1 MTLTVV
7 VQRLIAVGLLVS
19 LAGCSSQNMGYES
32 NLDSE
37 NIRNYFGSRS
47 MDVIERGETVSQPY
61 KVISIVT
68 GDSCQR
74 SRQDPP
80 ASASEARNQM
90 RAQAYQFQAD
100 AIILSQCYQLPAD
113 NEHVCYSNYTCFGQA
128 VQWLR

>member
-7 VQRLIAVGLLVS
+7 VQRLVAVGLLAS
-19 LAGCSSQNMGYES
+19 LASCSSQNMDYES
-32 NLDSE
+32 NLDGE

-47 MDVIERGETVSQPY
+47 MDVIDRDESVTQSY

-74 SRQDPP
+74 SRQNPP

-100 AIILSQCYQLPAD
+100 AVISSQCYQLPAD
-113 NEHVCYSNYTCFGQA
+113 DDHICYSNYTCFGQA

>member
-1 MTLTVV
+1 
-7 VQRLIAVGLLVS
+7 
-19 LAGCSSQNMGYES
+19 MGYES

-47 MDVIERGETVSQPY
+47 MDVIDRGERVSQAY
-61 KVISIVT
+61 KVISVVT

-90 RAQAYQFQAD
+90 REQAYRFQAD
-100 AIILSQCYQLPAD
+100 AIISSQCYQLPAD
-113 NEHVCYSNYTCFGQA
+113 DEHVCYSNYTCFGQA